1 MPRFPL
7 PLLLTASLLGCATN
21 TTAQRTETPA
31 AGTPSQTTSGTAPQ
45 AAGAGIASLAD
56 LDSLTIPPLP
66 DWVDRFSDTPQGDQ
80 RFFNMS
86 RLMDRF
92 GLVRAQAIELQNH
105 YRDLTRANPSADHV
119 NAFNT
124 ALDHVRHNNFES
136 RLDLERIHKARFIV
150 VFDLDETLWS
160 QYYPPEVGATCHDL
174 VIQGGAPPAG
184 RYVKL
189 VPGWQQAFERI
200 QALGGAVV
208 LFSANLEDSTHE
220 NLAQWKFNGVPLTE
234 SPAIS
239 GILTNGHLI
248 LQDKSEGVTDP
259 HKGSPVREPSKDLR
273 IFDEGLRRVIIVDDN
288 PTRLFQMRNERVI
301 KKFEAGTYCTTSD
314 PVLRR
319 AFDDS
324 MPQVVRE
331 IEESAQY
338 MTQHGGEFADAYLPY
353 TSLGQVTVR
362 FLMESGGLDRAQALD
377 YVRNN
382 PKAVDPKY

>member
-1 MPRFPL
+1 MPRLSL
-7 PLLLTASLLGCATN
+7 PLLLAASLLGCATN
-21 TTAQRTETPA
+21 TAAQRTEPQTTA
-31 AGTPSQTTSGTAPQ
+31 EAPSQAT
-45 AAGAGIASLAD
+45 GAGVASLAD
-56 LDSLTIPPLP
+56 LDSLTLPPLP
-66 DWVDRFSDTPQGDQ
+66 AWVDKYADTPQGDQ

-86 RLMDRF
+86 RLMERF
-92 GLVRAQAIELQNH
+92 GLVRAQAVELQNH
-105 YRDLTRANPSADHV
+105 YRDITRATPSADHV
-119 NAFNT
+119 SAFNT
-124 ALDHVRHNNFES
+124 ALERVRHGNYES
-136 RLDLERIHKARFIV
+136 RLELERLAKARFIV

-160 QYYPPEVGATCHDL
+160 QYYPLEVGATCHDL
-174 VIQGGAPPAG
+174 VIQEGKPPAG

-239 GILTNGHLI
+239 GILSNGHLI

-259 HKGSPVREPSKDLR
+259 HKGSPIREPSKDLR
-273 IFDEGLRRVIIVDDN
+273 IFDESLRRVIIIDDN
-288 PTRLFQMRNERVI
+288 PTRLFQLRNERVI

-324 MPQVVRE
+324 LPEVVQE

-338 MTQHGGEFADAYLPY
+338 MNQHGGQFADAYLPY

-362 FLMESGGLDRAQALD
+362 FLMESGGLDRTQALE
-377 YVRNN
+377 YVRRN
-382 PKAVDPKY
+382 PQSVDPKY